1 MHIRQPA
8 GLPSAVRVVNPA
20 SAAVDG
26 HRATDGFDE
35 SGEQFQQRAFA
46 RASGADDGDL
56 VAFADV
62 AIDIGENGSVER
74 RVRVSHAGGMQPFE
88 YAITRFVTTR
98 PTTCGPSAVTQS
110 DVTRFAT
117 RFVAFKRRTAAF
129 TGGNHLA
136 NLAHIGGERHDL
148 ADDADD
154 AGEWRDECGR
164 Q

>member
-1 MHIRQPA
+1 MHIRQPV

-20 SAAVDG
+20 SAVVDG

-56 VAFADV
+56 VAF
-62 AIDIGENGSVER
+62 
-74 RVRVSHAGGMQPFE
+74 
-88 YAITRFVTTR
+88 
-98 PTTCGPSAVTQS
+98 
-110 DVTRFAT
+110 
-117 RFVAFKRRTAAF
+117 

-154 AGEWRDECGR
+154 AGEGFDEGALHVSLRDGRTLDQRPVAQGINDGYDEHRRAHRQGQHRQWR
-164 Q
+164 